1 MNKAVQ
7 ARRGFTLIELLIVV
21 TIIGILA
28 TIAIPKFSAAR
39 EKAFIAAV
47 TSDLKTMAAHMEIYQ
62 SANLV
67 YPANVALL
75 IDFVGS
81 KGVNLTI
88 NEATAGQGWAATG
101 NHDGLT
107 GRQCGIFYG
116 NASAANAVPATT
128 PGVVICQ

>member
-1 MNKAVQ
+1 MKKAH
-7 ARRGFTLIELLIVV
+7 GFTLVELLIVLLIV
-21 TIIGILA
+21 GILA

-39 EKAFIAAV
+39 EAAFIAAV

-62 SANLV
+62 SENQV
-67 YPANVALL
+67 YPANVLSL

-88 NEATAGQGWAATG
+88 NEATVGQGWAATG
-101 NHDGLT
+101 NHSGVT